1 MEKLKEALIKACND
15 SGLHIE
21 AIYFVMKDTFR
32 DVENAFYQYKANA
45 AAQSNETSEE
55 PETVE
60 GEPVEDAE
68 ENE

>member
-15 SGLHIE
+15 SGLNIE
-21 AIYFVMKDTFR
+21 AVYFVFKDTYR

-45 AAQSNETSEE
+45 AAQSKAASEK
-55 PETVE
+55 PEVVE
-60 GEPVEDAE
+60 GEPVE